1 MIEYININSNHPRHV
16 LKNTVA
22 EVAKRLST
30 LSSSKE
36 IFDATKGPEQEALR
50 RAGYMEELTYQPEVT
65 ATPRRRQ
72 RKRKVVWFNPPYC
85 MSLKTKVGQRFLN
98 ILDSCFPTDH
108 PLHRVFNRHTVQL
121 SYRTMPNLAKIISGH
136 NALPEQYIYTY
147 IYIAK
152 RSQITI
158 TLFLYL
164 QFHMAFY
171 DHNHQ
176 EY

>member
-1 MIEYININSNHPRHV
+1 MPYRKPDQVIEYININSNHPRHV

-85 MSLKTKVGQRFLN
+85 MSLKTKVGQKFLHLKMMN
-98 ILDSCFPTDH
+98 VVLWEVVDTILLH
-108 PLHRVFNRHTVQL
+108 VVVLPLH
-121 SYRTMPNLAKIISGH
+121 
-136 NALPEQYIYTY
+136 
-147 IYIAK
+147 
-152 RSQITI
+152 
-158 TLFLYL
+158 FL
-164 QFHMAFY
+164 Q
-171 DHNHQ
+171 
-176 EY
+176 